1 MAKLI
6 SNRDAARLGP
16 ALNAIESMTQ
26 PKNRASR
33 RRVRSVSNGGSVRQW
48 VVITSATDPSTYTG
62 DLYDFPNGSI
72 EETGISIKVLGA
84 VSNEFKSG
92 YSAFADKS
100 EDSDG
105 NDVYYIDG
113 FLLG

>member
-33 RRVRSVSNGGSVRQW
+33 RRVRSKGGGSVRQW
-48 VVITSATDPSTYTG
+48 VEITSVTDPSTYIG
-62 DLYDFPNGSI
+62 KLYDFPDGDI
-72 EETGISIKVLGA
+72 EETGITIKVYGA
-84 VSNEFKSG
+84 TSNEYKVG

-100 EDSDG
+100 KDG
-105 NDVYYIDG
+105 SGNEVYYIDG
-113 FLLG
+113 YLLG